1 MKSKVDRLV
10 VDKLV
15 TVPVDLSKLRNVV
28 KNDVVKKDVHHAK
41 IKKIEDKM
49 PDGTNL
55 ATNTTL
61 NAKIN
66 TVKKEIPIITNLANT
81 TALNV
86 KINEGKSKIPHIA
99 NLATTTAYTAV
110 GNEIPN
116 VSH

>member
-15 TVPVDLSKLRNVV
+15 TVLVDLSKLSNVV
-28 KNDVVKKDVHHAK
+28 KNDIVKKYVHHAK
-41 IKKIEDKM
+41 ITNIEDKI
-49 PDGTNL
+49 PDSTNL

-66 TVKKEIPIITNLANT
+66 TVKKEIPIINNLANT

-110 GNEIPN
+110 ENEIPN